1 MNSVTVK
8 VVIILARV
16 ESPILLW
23 DKEEWGS
30 LWGLGG
36 YNLSGLQVF
45 IDECFASLLFSS
57 VKQVDLGN
65 LGSKGVFEFNGVIE
79 RSMRREN
86 VVSLLREDIGEVGA
100 KFGDWDFLW
109 FVSLGQLCRDCDF
122 IVLFCR
128 SSSLKAILT
137 KRPVIFSRGY
147 GREQLKKFMIN
158 IKAKV
163 VSMIKNMA
171 LRGWR

>member
-1 MNSVTVK
+1 
-8 VVIILARV
+8 
-16 ESPILLW
+16 
-23 DKEEWGS
+23 
-30 LWGLGG
+30 
-36 YNLSGLQVF
+36 
-45 IDECFASLLFSS
+45 
-57 VKQVDLGN
+57 
-65 LGSKGVFEFNGVIE
+65 
-79 RSMRREN
+79 MRREN

-100 KFGDWDFLW
+100 KVGDWDFLW

-128 SSSLKAILT
+128 SSSLKAILM

-147 GREQLKKFMIN
+147 GREQLKKFVIN

-171 LRGWR
+171 LRGQR